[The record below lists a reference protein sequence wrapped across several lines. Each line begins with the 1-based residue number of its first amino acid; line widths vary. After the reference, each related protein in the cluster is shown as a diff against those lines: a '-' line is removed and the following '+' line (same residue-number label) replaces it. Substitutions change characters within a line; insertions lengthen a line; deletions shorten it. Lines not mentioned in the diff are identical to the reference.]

1 MLISHDFRLFF
12 RLATLVQKF
21 GMNFEVSADIEKRLR
36 TMGIYLLTIS
46 YSKRL

>member
-12 RLATLVQKF
+12 RF
-21 GMNFEVSADIEKRLR
+21 GDGGSETSGADIEKRLR